1 MSDAGR
7 ILLADDEEGFLKV
20 HAELLREEGY
30 NCDCAPEAHTAKEML
45 RQNQYDLLIADIKM
59 PGNEELSF
67 IQEVPALVRGLP
79 VILVTGYPSLD
90 TAIKSTRLAV
100 AGYMVKP
107 VPIDDFLKLVR
118 ESVVRYETVRM
129 FDKMRERMRET
140 YLELG
145 SLESLKQAAPNSTS
159 LVDVDLFL
167 QYTMR
172 NMMASMFDLKDM
184 ALALANNKAK
194 EQACQVLNCPR
205 NQILSEAVKDAILTL
220 EKTKSSFRS
229 KELALLRTRL
239 EKALGQ

>member
-30 NCDCAPEAHTAKEML
+30 ICDCAPEAHTAKEML

-184 ALALANNKAK
+184 ALALANNKAQ

>member
-30 NCDCAPEAHTAKEML
+30 ICDCAPEAHTAKEML

>member
-1 MSDAGR
+1 
-7 ILLADDEEGFLKV
+7 
-20 HAELLREEGY
+20 
-30 NCDCAPEAHTAKEML
+30 ML